1 MRKGFARDRGDV
13 YLPTKEIV
21 SNPLRK
27 GELRNC
33 PCLCGSGKKIKK
45 CCGKA
50 MAVPRQFAEALN
62 RLALDQ
68 ASLLESELA
77 AHSSKGDD
85 DGHTDERSSTR

>member
-1 MRKGFARDRGDV
+1 MKYARDRGDI
-13 YLPTKEIV
+13 YLPTADVV
-21 SNPLRK
+21 SNPLRN
-27 GELRNC
+27 GTLRNC

-45 CCGKA
+45 CCGTA
-50 MAVPRQFAEALN
+50 MAVPKTFAEALN

-68 ASLLESELA
+68 ASLLSSELV